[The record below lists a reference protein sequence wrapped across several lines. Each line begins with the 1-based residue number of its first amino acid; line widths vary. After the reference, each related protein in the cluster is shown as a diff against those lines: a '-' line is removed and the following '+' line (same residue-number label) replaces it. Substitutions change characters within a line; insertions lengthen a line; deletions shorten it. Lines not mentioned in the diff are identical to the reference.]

1 MASRSASAAPAVRLH
16 EFALA
21 HPRVGSAGILLV
33 IVALWQVLFAAVFTD
48 VDVVATPSEI
58 VSAISDEHEAF
69 RTHLVTTAQ
78 EAAVGLV
85 LGVGAAL
92 VLALVSLT
100 ARPVEDNVFHLA
112 VVVNSLPLIVLAP
125 LLVIWFGTDQTP
137 RIVLAALAVFFG
149 VLVNAVRGL
158 KAVSPESRELFE
170 VLGANPL
177 QVLWRLRVPSSLP
190 FVMSSLR
197 VAVVASV
204 LGAVIGEWVGATKGL
219 GVVLVFSLYQ
229 LQTAQLWA
237 AMVLLTAL
245 ALAGYLL
252 VSLAERFV
260 IPWHESVKRPRL
272 EIGR

>member
-1 MASRSASAAPAVRLH
+1 MASRSAAVAPAVRLH
-16 EFALA
+16 DLALA
-21 HPRVGSAGILLV
+21 HPRLGSAGILLV
-33 IVALWQVLFAAVFTD
+33 IGILWQVLFSAVFTG
-48 VDVVATPSEI
+48 VEVVATPSEI
-58 VSAISDEHEAF
+58 ASAIADDREAF
-69 RTHLVTTAQ
+69 QTHLSTTAQ
-78 EAAVGLV
+78 EAVVGLI
-85 LGVGAAL
+85 LGVGTAL
-92 VLALVSLT
+92 VLALVSLM
-100 ARPVEDNVFHLA
+100 ARPVEDNVFHMA

-149 VLVNAVRGL
+149 VLVNAIRGL
-158 KAVSPESRELFE
+158 KGVSAESRELFE
-170 VLGANPL
+170 VLGANRL
-177 QVLWRLRVPSSLP
+177 QVLWRLRVPFSLP

-204 LGAVIGEWVGATKGL
+204 LGAVIGEWVGASKGL

-229 LQTAQLWA
+229 LQTAKLWA